1 MIAKWSDRILH
12 ILFFAVFS
20 IITVGVIGSV
30 CGVNFWG
37 LIAAAGIFG
46 AGVAAVYLLYKRFG
60 NIESRKAD
68 LIFAV
73 IAAMMLIFQVTA
85 ANLLLANPVTDWGVI
100 HEVARVYARDGSM
113 ENMYE
118 NLPYNVHY
126 LAKYTNNNAAAAFM
140 ALFYRAVYLIFGD
153 VPLIA
158 PVLLNT
164 AFIFISVVFCY
175 LVAKRIL
182 GNFGGLVTA
191 VICFLF
197 LPYYTYTPYF
207 YTDSLSMPFTV
218 LSLYLFIRA
227 YESDKPAVEIGL
239 YSACALSIAVGYLLK
254 GNVVVVLVGVILFVL
269 VKGGVKKITVG
280 AGVTVTAFI
289 ISVAMLNLMIS
300 SLHMTTEEERYNYQY
315 PLTHWVM
322 MGLKGEGGFDQADS
336 SFTNA
341 AGNYDQKQAANI
353 EEIEKRISEY
363 GFGGMCRH
371 LYDKAIF
378 TWDDGSY
385 WVSNHI
391 YDNAGERNFLHEF
404 VLKDGQAYSV
414 FYCISAGM
422 QIVILLMF
430 CITSLYSAAKPRC
443 DYMTLVRLL
452 IFGIAMFLLVWETR
466 SRYLFNF
473 TPLFLIVTAQ
483 GMLISSRVV
492 DRLRTRG

>member
-60 NIESRKAD
+60 NIGSRKAD

-73 IAAMMLIFQVTA
+73 IAAVMLIFQVTA

-100 HEVARVYARDGSM
+100 HEVALVYARDGSM

-182 GNFGGLVTA
+182 GNFGGLVAA

-289 ISVAMLNLMIS
+289 ISVAMLNLFIS

-385 WVSNHI
+385 WVSHHI

-430 CITSLYSAAKPRC
+430 CITSLYSVAKPRC